1 MRKIAAFVTSL
12 SLGMALAAGAPAM
25 AQDAAAAAPA
35 DGPNFAPGTVV
46 YDSAGAEIGPLSSDA
61 GDTVVVTLHGNRS
74 AERRVGKECV
84 RTCRS
89 RWSPYHAKKKQTPAA
104 TITTALT
111 K

>member
-46 YDSAGAEIGPLSSDA
+46 SDSAGAEIGPLSSDA
-61 GDTVVVTLHGNRS
+61 GDKVVVTLTGHP
-74 AERRVGKECV
+74 V
-84 RTCRS
+84 
-89 RWSPYHAKKKQTPAA
+89 TPPKTAFPKTTNGPA
-104 TITTALT
+104 NPITLTQLTAPARPPPH
-111 K
+111 